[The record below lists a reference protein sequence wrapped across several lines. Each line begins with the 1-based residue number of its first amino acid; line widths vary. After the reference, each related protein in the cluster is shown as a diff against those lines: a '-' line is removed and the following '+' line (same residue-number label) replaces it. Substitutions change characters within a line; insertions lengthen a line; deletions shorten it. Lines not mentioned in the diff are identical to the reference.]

1 MREITKDNYKQLE
14 YNWGG
19 IIVAYPKVD
28 LFFNADFYFI
38 KQKINYETDERIYF
52 YSGVNQEDEVSE
64 ISPDWKKQDFESCF
78 SDWENLKY
86 YQFENMEDFCNWYI
100 HRYDEAIKQFNEL
113 CNTSFKNFTSD
124 NINGYNKPKEITR
137 KDKLKDIIEYTEKR
151 LDLFW
156 QQINDKFSM
165 RTYTFDN
172 EQFLKDK
179 QAFKDWLEEPCKE

>member
-78 SDWENLKY
+78 KDWENLKY

-100 HRYDEAIKQFNEL
+100 HRYDKAIKQFKEMCDISLNA
-113 CNTSFKNFTSD
+113 FDTSD
-124 NINGYNKPKEITR
+124 ITIYANKRKIIKR

-156 QQINDKFSM
+156 KQINQYFGSLDKEEVLKE
-165 RTYTFDN
+165 RQYLDN
-172 EQFLKDK
+172 
-179 QAFKDWLEEPCKE
+179 WLGEEICEK

>member
-1 MREITKDNYKQLE
+1 MREITKDDYKQLE

-19 IIVAYPKVD
+19 IIVAYPNVD
-28 LFFNADFYFI
+28 LYFNADFYFI
-38 KQKINYETDERIYF
+38 KQKINYETDERTYY

-64 ISPDWKKQDFESCF
+64 ISPDWKKQNFEACF
-78 SDWENLKY
+78 KDWENLKY

-113 CNTSFKNFTSD
+113 CNTSFKNFTCD
-124 NINGYNKPKEITR
+124 NINGYNKSNEIKR

-156 QQINDKFSM
+156 QQINDKLSM